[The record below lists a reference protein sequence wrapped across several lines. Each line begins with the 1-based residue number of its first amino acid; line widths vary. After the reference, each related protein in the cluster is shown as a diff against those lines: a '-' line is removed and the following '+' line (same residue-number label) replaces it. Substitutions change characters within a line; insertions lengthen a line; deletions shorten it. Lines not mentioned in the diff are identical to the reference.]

1 MRGTG
6 PGRLGEARRGP
17 EPGRDPSLGPDSISA
32 VTFSSQVRR
41 SPGGQLLSASAWVT
55 PSPLWDSRPSLHQGG
70 SPTPM
75 LLLCDPLC
83 GGGERRGGGW
93 AGSIL
98 CHNYPYRT
106 SGPTAQFQRNLFLP
120 TTPPPPDPGPGNCRR
135 NCGTGWESRQIA
147 GWAPKILPPTHA
159 VQPVVSSVTPGWG
172 PLSLAPHSSHTD
184 AERRQNSPGAAK
196 ATRDPNGPIGSL
208 SAWVLVSSRGG
219 LEMRAEGTREPGR
232 HSRPRPRK
240 GHFSL
245 SPTSASLK
253 SPELTLQ
260 SHGCL
265 GASPRSSPHTRPS
278 SLPSA
283 WDEPGAGAG
292 RKYWRGRL
300 SGPGPGL
307 LGSVPSS
314 SRTPS
319 PSGVTPSPLPSS
331 RLHSGLWNDSG
342 QGAPLAHPPGQAYVP
357 EFIGAPPGGD
367 RRTYT
372 WFLRARSHL
381 RPLRVCARARGCGA
395 WCPRAPGTA
404 CSPSV
409 CPGGRLTPEPNR
421 LEWLVMKFLFVSMG
435 PRVESGRDENGWV
448 GCGRVRGIGPGWG
461 SSRDRAPGE

>member
-83 GGGERRGGGW
+83 GGGEGGGW
-93 AGSIL
+93 AGSI
-98 CHNYPYRT
+98 
-106 SGPTAQFQRNLFLP
+106 
-120 TTPPPPDPGPGNCRR
+120 
-135 NCGTGWESRQIA
+135 
-147 GWAPKILPPTHA
+147 
-159 VQPVVSSVTPGWG
+159 
-172 PLSLAPHSSHTD
+172 
-184 AERRQNSPGAAK
+184 
-196 ATRDPNGPIGSL
+196 
-208 SAWVLVSSRGG
+208 
-219 LEMRAEGTREPGR
+219 
-232 HSRPRPRK
+232 
-240 GHFSL
+240 
-245 SPTSASLK
+245 
-253 SPELTLQ
+253 
-260 SHGCL
+260 
-265 GASPRSSPHTRPS
+265 
-278 SLPSA
+278 
-283 WDEPGAGAG
+283 
-292 RKYWRGRL
+292 
-300 SGPGPGL
+300 

-421 LEWLVMKFLFVSMG
+421 LEWLVLKFLFVSMG

-461 SSRDRAPGE
+461 SSRDRAPGK